1 VPGWQCLR
9 ALLVQAN
16 LKAAPWQWRFDAPVE
31 TRAKALLLPE
41 LPEVGAAASCR
52 GEGAPPAGRRRAA
65 PCRDVA
71 AAGRRVNRAQR
82 VRERQSGPCS
92 VMLLSREVMPND
104 ADCSLS
110 GQVDMRV
117 LRTHCGPLSN
127 KRSRGRKHAR
137 AERRKSDLPTAD
149 NTPLRVVG
157 FTLNLPRVNEAGRPP
172 LLSLG
177 ALHGALAARGG
188 GALIVHVR
196 RNVVKTTVS
205 RLLKSAAAESSR
217 CETVNGQVSDKC
229 DVEAVELVPRW
240 GVTDNDRRRKR
251 ADKHVARGGEFN
263 RYIVRFVYLETILV
277 DLFDNASFREN
288 AVSFA
293 TTLRR
298 CVTRAI
304 QPQFAGSVWRARA
317 IGGPPRFLPLHSRP
331 RSSKRQEY
339 GTAVM
344 ERRGPPLRSSTLL
357 PGRPPSGRVVLS
369 CCFCFFLSPTAIAM
383 VAPSGDSRV

>member
-1 VPGWQCLR
+1 MVGLEVLRSRSWCIATLLRCVLFAALARDTLGSRERTEQPDPLPLLVLKGSRTGSTWLTAELNEVEGVAITEEALKQGLLATLRGRVLKHTNVIKRVNVTAWDEADAQPWVLAYAVGATRIPLVPGWQCLR

-41 LPEVGAAASCR
+41 LPE
-52 GEGAPPAGRRRAA
+52 
-65 PCRDVA
+65 
-71 AAGRRVNRAQR
+71 
-82 VRERQSGPCS
+82 
-92 VMLLSREVMPND
+92 
-104 ADCSLS
+104 
-110 GQVDMRV
+110 VDMRV

-172 LLSLG
+172 LLPLG

-240 GVTDNDRRRKR
+240 GVTDNGRRRKR

-263 RYIVRFVYLETILV
+263 RYIVRLVYLETILV

-293 TTLRR
+293 TTLR
-298 CVTRAI
+298 
-304 QPQFAGSVWRARA
+304 
-317 IGGPPRFLPLHSRP
+317 
-331 RSSKRQEY
+331 
-339 GTAVM
+339 
-344 ERRGPPLRSSTLL
+344 
-357 PGRPPSGRVVLS
+357 
-369 CCFCFFLSPTAIAM
+369 
-383 VAPSGDSRV
+383 